1 MTAAA
6 AFAGLEGLLDLV
18 DGNATNMC
26 ASLLRTLTD
35 LYLQRPIHTPED
47 EHYYTE
53 LALRLIDA
61 AEVSERAALAV
72 RLASYPSAPLPVLER
87 LARDVVEVAGP
98 ILEHSPHL
106 SSAEGGTMTEAAVD
120 AQSMGTEAA
129 QPAARGAGPLAAAV
143 ELAEL
148 FYQATAPERRLIL
161 INLDYAPFSPLH
173 RLPGVQGMD
182 IWRLEAAALGRK
194 PETLTRELERLL
206 GVSAT
211 HARRILYDRL
221 GEPIV
226 VAAKALDLSN
236 TVLQCLLPA
245 LGLWVGQWADRVHEL
260 AQLYR
265 EISRDAA
272 CRLVTIWREA
282 ARAEMSPVQDEPV
295 PWRAAAEN
303 ARRALSELSRRSA
316 VIQACPMAKNEF
328 AGLAGAVQART

>member
-6 AFAGLEGLLDLV
+6 AFAGLEGLPDLV
-18 DGNATNMC
+18 DGNATDMG
-26 ASLLRTLTD
+26 ASLLRILTD

-61 AEVSERAALAV
+61 AEVSERAALAG

-98 ILEHSPHL
+98 ILEQSPHL
-106 SSAEGGTMTEAAVD
+106 RSAEGETMAKAAVD
-120 AQSMGTEAA
+120 AQSIGTDASAA
-129 QPAARGAGPLAAAV
+129 QPAARGAGSLAAAA

-148 FYQATAPERRLIL
+148 FYRATAPERRLIL
-161 INLDYAPFSPLH
+161 INLDYAPFSPSH

-182 IWRLEAAALGRK
+182 IWRLEAAALRRES
-194 PETLTRELERLL
+194 ETLTRELERLL

-211 HARRILYDRL
+211 QARRILYDRL

-245 LGLWVGQWADRVHEL
+245 LSLWVGQWADRVHEL

-272 CRLVTIWREA
+272 CRLITIWREA
-282 ARAEMSPVQDEPV
+282 ARAESSRVQDEPV

-303 ARRALSELSRRSA
+303 ARRALSELSRHSA
-316 VIQACPMAKNEF
+316 VIQACPVAKKEF
-328 AGLAGAVQART
+328 AG